1 MHHVLDNLF
10 YFEVQGF
17 FLEFESDFLFDE
29 IVDAAMIG
37 IVLFFIAISSQ
48 MTIFLQFLKLLV
60 ELKGF
65 E

>member
-1 MHHVLDNLF
+1 MHHVLDNFF

-37 IVLFFIAISSQ
+37 IVLFFIAIYQ